1 MLKIQLTT
9 KGKGDTVIP
18 PNQPTEGSG
27 ARPRFYPLLSVEY
40 FGTCCVQMHETTL
53 AACPVFGDHFT
64 APFIYYLESKCRLEI
79 LKG

>member
-40 FGTCCVQMHETTL
+40 FGICCVQMHETTL
-53 AACPVFGDHFT
+53 ANPKCCPNTGDH
-64 APFIYYLESKCRLEI
+64 LRMMEK
-79 LKG
+79 LKTKRV